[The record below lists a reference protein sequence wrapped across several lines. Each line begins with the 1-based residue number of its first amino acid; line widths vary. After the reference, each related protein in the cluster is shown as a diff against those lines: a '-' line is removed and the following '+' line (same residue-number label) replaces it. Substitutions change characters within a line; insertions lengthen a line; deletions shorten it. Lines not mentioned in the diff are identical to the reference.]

1 MSIKCP
7 KCGTEIEQD
16 FGLVTCSNCTSV
28 FSVDV
33 DGNAQIAGEEF
44 HQNTQTA
51 QVIEA
56 AGDAETETP
65 VPEEPLQFAT
75 EIEPVA
81 ESEPEPELEPEL
93 EPEITKTWAAPK
105 DAFQEIRDFGNKE
118 VSAGPIS
125 YSITIED
132 LNVAERIEAVLEAL
146 SDPKFGWETSA
157 LSKKIKSGTMK
168 LVDLNPAAAVM
179 VIKKLR
185 GIHVKVSWT
194 QSLYS

>member
-1 MSIKCP
+1 
-7 KCGTEIEQD
+7 
-16 FGLVTCSNCTSV
+16 VTCSNCTSV

-44 HQNTQTA
+44 HQNTQATSTHESPMA
-51 QVIEA
+51 QDFEPLTEQVIAQE
-56 AGDAETETP
+56 P
-65 VPEEPLQFAT
+65 VHEEPLQFST
-75 EIEPVA
+75 EIE
-81 ESEPEPELEPEL
+81 SD
-93 EPEITKTWAAPK
+93 PEITKTWAAPK
-105 DAFQEIRDFGNKE
+105 DTFQEIRDFGNKE
-118 VSAGPIS
+118 ASAGPIT
-125 YSITIED
+125 YSITIEG
-132 LNVAERIEAVLEAL
+132 LNVAERIEAVIEAL
-146 SDPKFGWETSA
+146 SDPKFGWESSA